1 MGSEGSHSTQNDTP
15 LAHSA
20 KQRKKEGK
28 RVLLQAKVD
37 ELEAQNNKIAMR
49 NEVLQEQ
56 YEKLFETLH
65 EARQA
70 QTREL
75 VAPVE
80 VNHQLGAIQHGG
92 SHAFD
97 IDIPDR
103 EQITPRLDNQ
113 HEASLNPVA
122 STRTMRSG
130 GRHLF
135 AEGAEGSKAV
145 FRDCRDFLKQRRE
158 NSIHISSKINDP
170 RISERLGPLPRP
182 KPATNLGKGQQV
194 LERHEGT
201 GDSEVFRQTY
211 PGSQYSESREKS
223 HALDQTFLIPIRDG
237 DLRKKAP
244 VTHNSAQDPLVLQL
258 LEEVNKLKAERQAEI
273 PDWNQPRP
281 GPLTRRILNTPLQA
295 KTKQK
300 LGLQLYTGKEDPIE
314 HLNLFESTMAYRMH
328 TDDERCLLFPS
339 TLSGGAL
346 NWYCRLTPETV
357 DSFEELRK
365 LFVSQHIFQT
375 DRLHSADDLYTI
387 RQKPDES
394 LRMYAGRFSHE
405 YSRCAEA
412 DDKTAFKAFTA
423 GLRDCFFKY
432 MINANTWKTYSE
444 VMAQAYNHASAEAKT
459 YQEKPPTTILYQQV
473 GGGSQ
478 THLNEKTSTS
488 QTAVAPP
495 HALHNASPNQQ
506 TYQFQ
511 GKRKDFHPHHSPF
524 SKKSKGHYPDNQGY
538 RHNNA
543 RPQAVNA
550 VGQTRVKIPPTP
562 RYETYTPL
570 NATCAAIYPSIAHLI
585 PNPKPRHPDYTPPN
599 NASMFCCYHEHN
611 GHDSEKCIILRDRIE
626 ALAREGK
633 IDQFLLHPQRDN
645 RNQRQV
651 NVIYSISG
659 GTPIS
664 ESSNRAM
671 KSSERTLRP
680 GHQVFH
686 VEDIR
691 GGKYQKPN
699 WDPICFYPEE
709 ERGIIYPHNDPL
721 IVEAHI
727 ANFDVKRILIDT
739 GASVNIMFAE
749 AFKALNVAEHLL
761 DRSISPLISFSGDI
775 VQPLGSI
782 HLPFTIGTGPYTATI
797 TTNFLVVNCPTAYNV
812 IFGRTGIN
820 DLKAMVSTHML
831 LMKFPTPH
839 GNGYIRGDQLSARS
853 CYNTSV
859 KQQHLSVPK
868 ETLSIHNQ
876 VVKTSL
882 DEANLDLPDS
892 NSQPDD
898 PRDDSFTQQA
908 QPAEELENV
917 SISKDHPDRMVK
929 IGTTLSPPLR
939 LSLISFLQENAEVF
953 AWSYKDMPGISP
965 DIICHHL
972 SIDPKTKPVK
982 QRRRSYDVERY
993 EAMKAEVEKLKD
1005 IGFVR
1010 EVNYPTWVANVVLVK
1025 KNPTKESLLL
1035 QKVLWRMCVD
1045 YTDLNKGCP
1054 KDSFP
1059 LPLIDRLID
1068 STAGCELLSFM
1079 DAYSGYNQI
1088 LMNPSDQ
1095 EHTAF
1100 TTDRGL
1106 YCYKVMPFGL
1116 KNAGATYQR
1125 LVNSMFAE
1133 QIGKSME
1140 VYVDDMLVKSKH
1152 ADQHITNLSETFT
1165 ILKRYR
1171 MRLNPNKCAF
1181 GVGSGKFLGFMI
1193 SQRGIEANPEKI
1205 KAILDMKEPITSK
1218 DIQSLTGKVAALTR
1232 FISKATDR
1240 CAPFFKALK
1249 GNKKYITWTEECA
1262 KAFRNLKEYMSKAP
1276 LLSKPEVGDTLII
1289 YLSVSALA
1297 VSSVLIRMDSGVERP
1312 VYYASKALQDAE
1324 TRYSNIEKLAL
1335 ALVMSARKLRPYFQ
1349 AHAIIVLTNHPLRQI
1364 LQSPDTSGRMIKW
1377 AIALGEF
1384 DISYQPKPAEKGQA
1398 VADFIADF
1406 TYPVDIASTPE
1417 AVASLPSESQKVES
1431 TTSAWSLYVDGSS
1444 NQQGCGAGLVL
1455 TTPDKVAME
1464 YALRFK
1470 FKASNNEAEY
1480 EALLAGL
1487 RLAKHLGVKQID
1499 IFSDSQLVVNQV
1511 TNNFDAKDSSM
1522 AAYLAQTQL
1531 LLKHFHYQITQVP
1544 RAANS
1549 HADALARLASAVE
1562 DKIGRKIHVELL
1574 ATPSTMA
1581 AEVCNLQQGDSWI
1594 TPIYNFLAHG
1604 TLPNDKVQAKQIRYK
1619 STRYLIINDQLYKR
1633 GFSLPYLRCL
1643 TPAEA
1648 EIVLR
1653 EIHEGVCG
1661 DHAGS
1666 RSLAHKTFRQGYY
1679 WPTFHQDAIKV
1690 SRSCDKCQ
1698 RYATIPHSPP
1708 EPLTPMISP
1717 WPFAQWGLDLIGP
1730 MPAGKG
1736 KVCYA
1741 VVAVDYFTKWAEV
1754 EPLATI
1760 TEAKIEDFVW
1770 KNILCRFGIPNAIV
1784 TDNGRQFDNK
1794 KFRLFCSKFN
1804 INLCFASPAH
1814 PQSNGQVEA
1823 INKII
1828 KRTLKTSLD
1837 KAKGCWPEFVPQVL
1851 WSYRTSYRTST
1862 GETPFSLAFGTEA
1875 VVPVEL
1881 EQATFR
1887 VQNYI
1892 QSENDKQLTLNLDLV
1907 EEHRNQAHLRNV
1919 AYKQRISNYYD
1930 SRVKPR
1936 SFKIGDWVLKKRLLC
1951 DRVPSEGTLSPNWDG
1966 PYEVIGISRP
1976 GSYTL
1981 RSSDGKTLGHPWN
1994 ADHLKYYYK

>member
-80 VNHQLGAIQHGG
+80 VNHQLGALQHGG

-182 KPATNLGKGQQV
+182 KPATNLGNGQQV

-223 HALDQTFLIPIRDG
+223 HALDQTFLIPIGDG
-237 DLRKKAP
+237 DLRKKAQ

-328 TDDERCLLFPS
+328 TDEERCLLFPS
-339 TLSGGAL
+339 TLSSGAL

-357 DSFEELRK
+357 DSFKELRK

-387 RQKPDES
+387 RQKPDKS

-412 DDKTAFKAFTA
+412 DDKTALKAFTA

-459 YQEKPPTTILYQQV
+459 YQEKPHTTILYQQV

-478 THLNEKTSTS
+478 THLNEKTSTF

-511 GKRKDFHPHHSPF
+511 GKMKDFHPHHSPS

-585 PNPKPRHPDYTPPN
+585 PKPKPRHPDYTPPN
-599 NASMFCCYHEHN
+599 NAGMFCCYHEHN

-671 KSSERTLRP
+671 KNSERILRP

-727 ANFDVKRILIDT
+727 ANFDVRRILVDT

-749 AFKALNVAEHLL
+749 AFRALSVAEHLL

-797 TTNFLVVNCPTAYNV
+797 TTNFLVVDCPTAYNV

-859 KQQHLSVPK
+859 KQQHLPGPK
-868 ETLSIHNQ
+868 ETLYVHDQ
-876 VVKTSL
+876 VTKTSL
-882 DEANLDLPDS
+882 DEATLDLPDS
-892 NSQPDD
+892 NNQPDD

-908 QPAEELENV
+908 QPAEELEKV
-917 SISKDHPDRMVK
+917 PISRDHPDRMVN
-929 IGTTLSPPLR
+929 IGTTLSPPL
-939 LSLISFLQENAEVF
+939 
-953 AWSYKDMPGISP
+953 
-965 DIICHHL
+965 
-972 SIDPKTKPVK
+972 
-982 QRRRSYDVERY
+982 
-993 EAMKAEVEKLKD
+993 
-1005 IGFVR
+1005 
-1010 EVNYPTWVANVVLVK
+1010 
-1025 KNPTKESLLL
+1025 
-1035 QKVLWRMCVD
+1035 
-1045 YTDLNKGCP
+1045 
-1054 KDSFP
+1054 
-1059 LPLIDRLID
+1059 
-1068 STAGCELLSFM
+1068 
-1079 DAYSGYNQI
+1079 
-1088 LMNPSDQ
+1088 
-1095 EHTAF
+1095 
-1100 TTDRGL
+1100 
-1106 YCYKVMPFGL
+1106 
-1116 KNAGATYQR
+1116 
-1125 LVNSMFAE
+1125 
-1133 QIGKSME
+1133 
-1140 VYVDDMLVKSKH
+1140 
-1152 ADQHITNLSETFT
+1152 
-1165 ILKRYR
+1165 
-1171 MRLNPNKCAF
+1171 
-1181 GVGSGKFLGFMI
+1181 
-1193 SQRGIEANPEKI
+1193 
-1205 KAILDMKEPITSK
+1205 
-1218 DIQSLTGKVAALTR
+1218 
-1232 FISKATDR
+1232 
-1240 CAPFFKALK
+1240 
-1249 GNKKYITWTEECA
+1249 
-1262 KAFRNLKEYMSKAP
+1262 
-1276 LLSKPEVGDTLII
+1276 
-1289 YLSVSALA
+1289 SVS
-1297 VSSVLIRMDSGVERP
+1297 
-1312 VYYASKALQDAE
+1312 
-1324 TRYSNIEKLAL
+1324 
-1335 ALVMSARKLRPYFQ
+1335 
-1349 AHAIIVLTNHPLRQI
+1349 
-1364 LQSPDTSGRMIKW
+1364 
-1377 AIALGEF
+1377 
-1384 DISYQPKPAEKGQA
+1384 
-1398 VADFIADF
+1398 
-1406 TYPVDIASTPE
+1406 
-1417 AVASLPSESQKVES
+1417 
-1431 TTSAWSLYVDGSS
+1431 
-1444 NQQGCGAGLVL
+1444 
-1455 TTPDKVAME
+1455 
-1464 YALRFK
+1464 
-1470 FKASNNEAEY
+1470 
-1480 EALLAGL
+1480 
-1487 RLAKHLGVKQID
+1487 ID
-1499 IFSDSQLVVNQV
+1499 IF
-1511 TNNFDAKDSSM
+1511 F
-1522 AAYLAQTQL
+1522 
-1531 LLKHFHYQITQVP
+1531 
-1544 RAANS
+1544 
-1549 HADALARLASAVE
+1549 E
-1562 DKIGRKIHVELL
+1562 
-1574 ATPSTMA
+1574 
-1581 AEVCNLQQGDSWI
+1581 
-1594 TPIYNFLAHG
+1594 
-1604 TLPNDKVQAKQIRYK
+1604 
-1619 STRYLIINDQLYKR
+1619 
-1633 GFSLPYLRCL
+1633 
-1643 TPAEA
+1643 
-1648 EIVLR
+1648 R
-1653 EIHEGVCG
+1653 EH
-1661 DHAGS
+1661 
-1666 RSLAHKTFRQGYY
+1666 
-1679 WPTFHQDAIKV
+1679 
-1690 SRSCDKCQ
+1690 
-1698 RYATIPHSPP
+1698 
-1708 EPLTPMISP
+1708 
-1717 WPFAQWGLDLIGP
+1717 
-1730 MPAGKG
+1730 
-1736 KVCYA
+1736 
-1741 VVAVDYFTKWAEV
+1741 
-1754 EPLATI
+1754 
-1760 TEAKIEDFVW
+1760 
-1770 KNILCRFGIPNAIV
+1770 
-1784 TDNGRQFDNK
+1784 
-1794 KFRLFCSKFN
+1794 
-1804 INLCFASPAH
+1804 
-1814 PQSNGQVEA
+1814 
-1823 INKII
+1823 
-1828 KRTLKTSLD
+1828 
-1837 KAKGCWPEFVPQVL
+1837 
-1851 WSYRTSYRTST
+1851 
-1862 GETPFSLAFGTEA
+1862 
-1875 VVPVEL
+1875 
-1881 EQATFR
+1881 
-1887 VQNYI
+1887 
-1892 QSENDKQLTLNLDLV
+1892 
-1907 EEHRNQAHLRNV
+1907 
-1919 AYKQRISNYYD
+1919 
-1930 SRVKPR
+1930 
-1936 SFKIGDWVLKKRLLC
+1936 
-1951 DRVPSEGTLSPNWDG
+1951 
-1966 PYEVIGISRP
+1966 
-1976 GSYTL
+1976 
-1981 RSSDGKTLGHPWN
+1981 
-1994 ADHLKYYYK
+1994 